1 MESLSRNPFGPF
13 LEASGLAVLD
23 GGLAT
28 ALEARGHSLADELWS
43 ARLLQDDPEAIAFA
57 HRSYLEAGA
66 DCLTTSSY
74 QASYGGFA
82 AAGIERAEA
91 TALLLRSTELA
102 RRTVEAREPGTR
114 STPLVAASIG
124 PYAAYLA
131 DGSEYTGRYEASL
144 AEIDAFHRER
154 WETLATS
161 TPDLMACETIPN
173 ETEAEA
179 LLNVLSGDDR
189 HWAWFSFC
197 CRDGGHLW
205 DGTPIEQVATAC
217 DQVARVAAVGVNCT
231 APRLVPELVER
242 LRSVTDLPIIVYPNS
257 GERYEATTRSWHGT
271 DEAWMASV
279 EASIQAGANIVGGCC
294 RIGPR
299 EIAELRQRV
308 DRGDWSGP

>member
-1 MESLSRNPFGPF
+1 MESLSGNPFSPF
-13 LEASGLAVLD
+13 LEASGLVVLD

-43 ARLLQDDPEAIAFA
+43 ARLLRDAPEAIALA
-57 HRSYLEAGA
+57 HRSYVAAGA

-74 QASYGGFA
+74 QASFGGFI
-82 AAGIERAEA
+82 AAGMERMEV

-102 RRTVEAREPGTR
+102 RRAVEAREPGPR

-124 PYAAYLA
+124 PYAAFLA
-131 DGSEYTGRYEASL
+131 DGSEYTGHYEASQ
-144 AEIDAFHRER
+144 AEIGAFHRER

-161 TPDLMACETIPN
+161 APDLMACETIPN
-173 ETEAEA
+173 GSEAEA
-179 LLNVLSGDDR
+179 LLNVLAGDDR

-197 CRDGGHLW
+197 CGDGGHLW

-217 DQVARVAAVGVNCT
+217 DRAARVAAVGVNCT

-257 GERYEATTRSWHGT
+257 GERYEVSTHSWRGT
-271 DEAWMASV
+271 DEAWMASID
-279 EASIQAGANIVGGCC
+279 ASIRAGANIIGGCC

-308 DRGDWSGP
+308 DRGDWTGP